1 VSDYDVGDRFPV
13 DEIPAG
19 TNLLVAGPAL
29 TGKRRLA
36 LDLLAD
42 GCERGEG
49 AAVVGTRDSVKSIRR
64 NTPAIWEA
72 VEDGRAGIVDCVS
85 RQSGDT
91 SDDTDLVK
99 YVASPGDVTDV
110 GIRLGGIFQR
120 LERRCDRARFG
131 VSTVSTMLMYADTRR
146 VYRFLHVF
154 TGHVERLGWL
164 GVGVLDT
171 SNKEAFDQLAPL
183 YDGMVQTR
191 NTDDGT
197 EYRMVGLGEGRTDW
211 VAY

>member
-1 VSDYDVGDRFPV
+1 VSGYDVGDRFPV
-13 DEIPAG
+13 DEIPVG
-19 TNLLVAGPAL
+19 TNILVAGPAL

-42 GCERGEG
+42 GCEQGEG
-49 AAVVGTRDSVKSIRR
+49 AAVVGTRDSVQSIRR
-64 NTPAIWEA
+64 HTPAIWDA

-85 RQSGDT
+85 RQSGD
-91 SDDTDLVK
+91 DTEDTKLVK
-99 YVASPGDVTDV
+99 YVSSPGDVTDV
-110 GIRLGGIFQR
+110 GIRLGGIFQG
-120 LERRCDRARFG
+120 LECTCDRARFG
-131 VSTVSTMLMYADTRR
+131 VSTVSTMLMYANVRR

-154 TGHVERLGWL
+154 CGHVERLGWL

-171 SNKEAFDQLAPL
+171 SNKEAFDQVAPL

-197 EYRMVGLGEGRTDW
+197 ELRVVGLGEGRTDW
-211 VAY
+211 VGY